1 MRKRRDEEEIDIR
14 SKMMFRIEVVGR
26 DREVFPR
33 KMMNKEAK
41 ESDVRGDSRVHLG

>member
-26 DREVFPR
+26 DRE
-33 KMMNKEAK
+33 E
-41 ESDVRGDSRVHLG
+41 EEEEEEG